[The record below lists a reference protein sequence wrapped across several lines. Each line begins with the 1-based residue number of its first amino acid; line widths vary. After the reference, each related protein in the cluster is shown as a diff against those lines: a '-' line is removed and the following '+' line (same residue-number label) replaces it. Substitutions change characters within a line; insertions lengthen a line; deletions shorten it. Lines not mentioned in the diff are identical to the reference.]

1 MITMCTTVVCCFI
14 FRCLFFFFDF
24 QHNSCWSSSPLLI
37 VLYLVVFGVYF
48 LVVLLL
54 FVPVSFVTRDNTY
67 FKYVKATHVY
77 LRKKCFDSSIDFFLT
92 PNLPVMIELA
102 FLPVYTSFLT
112 MFNVCV
118 VIFEYCNEYWIITIS
133 LVKKWVKFSYRD
145 HNIILC

>member
-1 MITMCTTVVCCFI
+1 M
-14 FRCLFFFFDF
+14 
-24 QHNSCWSSSPLLI
+24 I
-37 VLYLVVFGVYF
+37 VLYLVVFVVY

-92 PNLPVMIELA
+92 PNLPVVIELA

-112 MFNVCV
+112 MFN
-118 VIFEYCNEYWIITIS
+118 ELNSHTEIIIS
-133 LVKKWVKFSYRD
+133 SSAKQAR
-145 HNIILC
+145 